1 MISHLKASEQH
12 QHSNGG
18 GWVANTAL
26 VDATAYVGPDA
37 QVYGNA
43 QLFGN
48 AQLSGNARLFGDAQL
63 SGNAWTTSPLY
74 IQGTKHSITNC
85 AYGQLVIGCQVHT
98 FAEWKD
104 QYKAIGK
111 AAGYT
116 AEQIKEYGLHIA
128 HATKVGK

>member
-1 MISHLKASEQH
+1 
-12 QHSNGG
+12 
-18 GWVANTAL
+18 
-26 VDATAYVGPDA
+26 
-37 QVYGNA
+37 VYGNA
-43 QLFGN
+43 RLSGNARLFGNAQLFGDAQLSGNAQLFGNARLFGN